1 MKRVSMK
8 ICTFVSVLFLGLVSF
23 AQSGSKPAPAKAPA
37 AATAQSAT
45 AQSATTQ
52 TATTQTPTT
61 QTPTTQTKIDPAKEA
76 DIRRLLDVSGAKKI
90 VMQTMASMTTS
101 VRPVLASSLP
111 PGEYREKLID
121 LFFAKFQSKAD
132 SAQLLDLAVPLYDKY
147 FSQDEIKGLIR
158 FYETP
163 LGQKSLSVLPQLTSE
178 MADLGRQWGEK
189 AGRDSMQEVLTEH
202 PEMQQALEA
211 AGKAAQQKQM

>member
-1 MKRVSMK
+1 MKSVSMK
-8 ICTFVSVLFLGLVSF
+8 ICTFVVVLLLGLASF
-23 AQSGSKPAPAKAPA
+23 AQSGPKPAPAKAPA
-37 AATAQSAT
+37 APT
-45 AQSATTQ
+45 AQSATTH
-52 TATTQTPTT
+52 TA
-61 QTPTTQTKIDPAKEA
+61 TTQTKIDPAKEA
-76 DIRRLLDVSGAKKI
+76 DIRRLLEVSGAKKL
-90 VMQTMASMTTS
+90 VTQTMASMTTS
-101 VRPVLASSLP
+101 VRPVLSNSLP

-163 LGQKSLSVLPQLTSE
+163 LGQKSLSVVPQLMGEMSE
-178 MADLGRQWGEK
+178 IGRKWGEQ

-211 AGKAAQQKQM
+211 AGKAAQQK

>member
-1 MKRVSMK
+1 MKGLSMKRVSMKSVSMK
-8 ICTFVSVLFLGLVSF
+8 ICTFVSVLLLGLASF
-23 AQSGSKPAPAKAPA
+23 AQSGPKPAPAKAPT
-37 AATAQSAT
+37 AATSAT

-52 TATTQTPTT
+52 N
-61 QTPTTQTKIDPAKEA
+61 KIDPAKEA
-76 DIRRLLDVSGAKKI
+76 DIRRLLEVSGAKKL
-90 VMQTMASMTTS
+90 VTQTMASMTTS
-101 VRPVLASSLP
+101 VRPVLSNSLP

-163 LGQKSLSVLPQLTSE
+163 LGQKLLSVLPQLMDEMSE
-178 MADLGRQWGEK
+178 IGRKWGEQ

-211 AGKAAQQKQM
+211 AGKAAQQK